1 MLTKSI
7 GREFL
12 RSAES
17 GRKARSDES
26 RGERRMTTGAANR
39 MGLIKAASLLPL
51 LALTAC
57 AGSDRFSSSPFAGGP
72 SYGQS
77 SRPSYGQPEY
87 QPAPPISS
95 APVTSEPLPPPG
107 GYPAASAPPASS
119 GGSLPPPA
127 DPFYQ
132 PGQAGAPSTP
142 PAIGSPAG
150 APPAQGGGGQVAS
163 LGSSAG
169 SGRGAVTS
177 RDGVVGNWTAREATG
192 TSCRIQLSSSPTLD
206 LYRAS
211 ASGCANRDLQRVNA
225 WDYRDGEVYLYQ
237 SGGSVVARLRTSD
250 GGAMSGAVTKS
261 GAALSMSR

>member
-1 MLTKSI
+1 
-7 GREFL
+7 
-12 RSAES
+12 
-17 GRKARSDES
+17 
-26 RGERRMTTGAANR
+26 
-39 MGLIKAASLLPL
+39 MGLLKAASLLSL
-51 LALTAC
+51 LTLTAC
-57 AGSDRFSSSPFAGGP
+57 AGSDRFSSSPFASGQA
-72 SYGQS
+72 YGQP

-107 GYPAASAPPASS
+107 GYPAGGYPAASAPPAAS
-119 GGSLPPPA
+119 GGSLPPPG

-132 PGQAGAPSTP
+132 PSQPAGAPSTP
-142 PAIGSPAG
+142 PPLGSPAG

-169 SGRGAVTS
+169 SGRGAATS
-177 RDGVVGNWTAREATG
+177 RDSVVGSWTAREATG
-192 TSCRIQLSSSPTLD
+192 TSCRVQLSSSPTLD
-206 LYRAS
+206 LYRAN

-237 SGGSVVARLRTSD
+237 SGGSVVARLRASD